1 MGTTKMDN
9 QTIKAP
15 LYIHQAD
22 MKKVI
27 YNQWDNVLF
36 NLVAENSEGLKKVM
50 CEQVDNVLPLIIE
63 DSKAY
68 FKLICEGRLVLNRHE
83 EVMREIDALGQ

>member
-27 YNQWDNVLF
+27 YNQCDNVEDMI
-36 NLVAENSEGLKKVM
+36 V
-50 CEQVDNVLPLIIE
+50 E